1 MQTCLHCGRHNKRSA
16 LYCGTCGDSL
26 AARGNTT
33 ADSEALTLGGPA
45 VYQPPPRTETRIQ
58 DRRGQGAPL
67 PDACWACWSSCR
79 WGRWRRDGPAGWIRP
94 RPGRAARPRAWP
106 SPGPFFYI
114 CLIYGYLI
122 GKTSQSAGAPFASYF
137 ILGCLPPLTPALFAR
152 LCGRPMWKPYY
163 QIFID
168 LAILL
173 AVGWFLRELPYLLL
187 ILVFV
192 MLPLIVHHLCGC
204 VTGQLAGVLGLA
216 PWVLGVWLCLV
227 PNVLLILMM
236 RDFLGAID
244 PLHARQPFA
253 LTLAQLQ
260 ACYLSSDDLFA
271 FNGFKLSVY
280 TYLLVTLAG
289 WIKLVYENLRIPIT

>member
-26 AARGNTT
+26 APRQHDR
-33 ADSEALTLGGPA
+33 DSEALTLGGPA
-45 VYQPPPRTETRIQ
+45 VYQPPLELKHEFRIAEAKA
-58 DRRGQGAPL
+58 RRFLMLLGVLVLVPL
-67 PDACWACWSSCR
+67 GSLA
-79 WGRWRRDGPAGWIRP
+79 AGWAGWLDTPQARQGSPAASLAI
-94 RPGRAARPRAWP
+94 PGAI
-106 SPGPFFYI
+106 FYI